1 MEQFQV
7 FEERSLEPVPLDDVG
22 VPRADVVDDRVADR
36 LLHRLI
42 DRVVHVQ
49 TRAPVLRP
57 VDRLRVLYTQQRSRI
72 PRVASGHKSV
82 SDNGTRPLVVWTGN
96 VRECFR
102 MERR

>member
-22 VPRADVVDDRVADR
+22 VPRADVVDDRVSDR

-57 VDRLRVLYTQQRSRI
+57 VDRLRVLYTQQRNRI
-72 PRVASGHKSV
+72 PRVATGLESV
-82 SDNGTRPLVVWTGN
+82 SDKGTRPLVVWTGN